1 MKTHNIILSLTFIL
15 ILLLPVSNW
24 FLHFIND
31 IEGTE
36 NRGLAEMPEFNVN
49 NLDPFPTKFESFH
62 KDHFFIRNRINKK
75 WSEINRGIFKKSP
88 TDKALIGRDGWLFI
102 KKDELKTYLGQNLF
116 TNEEL
121 TRFKHEIIRRRDY
134 LDSMDCKYYFV
145 IAPTKYSVY
154 PEYLSWVY
162 DLRGENYTMTD
173 QVFEIVSEI
182 ENVQIIDLRVVLN
195 KSKARGL
202 LYRPTDNHW
211 NALGAYYAYT
221 EILNRVSKDFPE
233 IGPCFPLDSFNV
245 ETQEVPG
252 GNVAYMMNAS
262 NDYHETIPK
271 ISFKAQKV
279 WEAEKSGYVSPPYF
293 GFKSEYE
300 LVYTNNETDA
310 PKALIIR
317 DSFGHALTPYI
328 SAHFG
333 KTVLIFDEW
342 KYMLNQPIVDNE
354 KPDIFIQMTLEC
366 FYNKLL
372 ANEGK

>member
-116 TNEEL
+116 T
-121 TRFKHEIIRRRDY
+121 
-134 LDSMDCKYYFV
+134 
-145 IAPTKYSVY
+145 
-154 PEYLSWVY
+154 LSWVY

-366 FYNKLL
+366 FYHSLL
-372 ANEGK
+372 ANGGK